1 MEQKVENITADAK
14 TAQPSPLYGGPPAAD
29 CLHNEGD
36 EGLFE
41 V

>member
-1 MEQKVENITADAK
+1 MKQKVENITADDK
-14 TAQPSPLYGGPPAAD
+14 TAQSSPLYGGPSAAVY
-29 CLHNEGD
+29 LHNEGD